1 MDKVQRLEKIR
12 ELREFVNQINNEST
26 KDSLI
31 LVEGKRDLEALSY
44 LGCSGNIQIYH
55 NYKSIVDLADNFRV
69 RYKKLILLLDLDDT
83 GKIMTRKISH
93 LLNQRYIDNYYRNK
107 IIKITQ
113 GKIRT
118 IEELKSFYNSMLW
131 KLKKSKGIFE

>member
-1 MDKVQRLEKIR
+1 MDKTQRLEKIR
-12 ELREFVNQINNEST
+12 ELREFVNQINNESA

-55 NYKSIVDLADNFRV
+55 NYKSIVDLTDNFRDK
-69 RYKKLILLLDLDDT
+69 YKKLILLLDLDDT
-83 GKIMTRKISH
+83 GKYMTRKITH
-93 LLNQRYIDNYYRNK
+93 ILNQRYIDNYYRNK

-118 IEELKSFYNSMLW
+118 IEELRSFYNSML
-131 KLKKSKGIFE
+131 

>member
-1 MDKVQRLEKIR
+1 MDKIQRLEKIR
-12 ELREFVNQINNEST
+12 ELKEFVDQINNEST

-44 LGCSGNIQIYH
+44 LGCSGNIQAYH

-69 RYKKLILLLDLDDT
+69 KYKKLILLLDLDDT
-83 GKIMTRKISH
+83 GRIMTRKISY

-107 IIKITQ
+107 IIRITQ

-118 IEELKSFYNSMLW
+118 IEELRSFYISML
-131 KLKKSKGIFE
+131 

>member
-1 MDKVQRLEKIR
+1 MDKIQRLEKIR
-12 ELREFVNQINNEST
+12 ELREFVDQINNEST

-44 LGCSGNIQIYH
+44 LGCSGNIQAYH

-69 RYKKLILLLDLDDT
+69 NYKKLILLLDLDDT
-83 GKIMTRKISH
+83 GRIMTRKISH

-107 IIKITQ
+107 IIRITR

-118 IEELKSFYNSMLW
+118 IEELRSFYNSML
-131 KLKKSKGIFE
+131 

>member
-1 MDKVQRLEKIR
+1 MDKTQRLEKIR

-26 KDSLI
+26 KDSVI

-69 RYKKLILLLDLDDT
+69 KYKKLILLLDLDDT

-118 IEELKSFYNSMLW
+118 IEELRSFYNSMLRN
-131 KLKKSKGIFE
+131 

>member
-1 MDKVQRLEKIR
+1 MDKTQRLEKIR
-12 ELREFVNQINNEST
+12 ELREFVNQINNESAS
-26 KDSLI
+26 DSLI

-44 LGCSGNIQIYH
+44 LGCSGNIHAYH
-55 NYKSIVDLADNFRV
+55 NYKSIVDLVDNFRV
-69 RYKKLILLLDLDDT
+69 KYKKLILLLDLDDT
-83 GKIMTRKISH
+83 GRMMSRKISY

-118 IEELKSFYNSMLW
+118 IEELRSFYNSML
-131 KLKKSKGIFE
+131 

>member
-1 MDKVQRLEKIR
+1 MDKTQRLEKIR
-12 ELREFVNQINNEST
+12 ELREFVNQINNESAS
-26 KDSLI
+26 DSLI

-44 LGCSGNIQIYH
+44 LGCSGNIQAYH
-55 NYKSIVDLADNFRV
+55 NYKSIVDLADSFRV
-69 RYKKLILLLDLDDT
+69 KYKKLILLLDLDDT
-83 GKIMTRKISH
+83 GRMMSRKISY

-118 IEELKSFYNSMLW
+118 IEELRSFYNSML
-131 KLKKSKGIFE
+131 

>member
-1 MDKVQRLEKIR
+1 MDKTQRLEKIR
-12 ELREFVNQINNEST
+12 ELREFVNQINNESAS
-26 KDSLI
+26 DSLI

-44 LGCSGNIQIYH
+44 LGCSGNIQAYH
-55 NYKSIVDLADNFRV
+55 NYKSIIDLADNFRV
-69 RYKKLILLLDLDDT
+69 KYKKLILLLDLDDT
-83 GKIMTRKISH
+83 GRMMSRKISY

-118 IEELKSFYNSMLW
+118 IEELRSFYNSML
-131 KLKKSKGIFE
+131 

>member
-93 LLNQRYIDNYYRNK
+93 LLNHRYIDNYYRNK

-118 IEELKSFYNSMLW
+118 IEELKSFYTSML
-131 KLKKSKGIFE
+131 

>member
-69 RYKKLILLLDLDDT
+69 RYKKLILLLDLDNT
-83 GKIMTRKISH
+83 GNILTRKISH
-93 LLNQRYIDNYYRNK
+93 LLNHRYIDDLILVIDFSNH
-107 IIKITQ
+107 
-113 GKIRT
+113 
-118 IEELKSFYNSMLW
+118 
-131 KLKKSKGIFE
+131 

>member
-1 MDKVQRLEKIR
+1 MDKTQRLEKIR
-12 ELREFVNQINNEST
+12 ELREFVNQINNESA

-55 NYKSIVDLADNFRV
+55 NYKSIVDLTDNIRDK
-69 RYKKLILLLDLDDT
+69 YKKLILLLDLDDT
-83 GKIMTRKISH
+83 GKYMTRKISH
-93 LLNQRYIDNYYRNK
+93 ILNQRYIDNYYRNK

-118 IEELKSFYNSMLW
+118 IEELRSFYNSML
-131 KLKKSKGIFE
+131 

>member
-1 MDKVQRLEKIR
+1 MHKTQRLEKIR
-12 ELREFVNQINNEST
+12 ELREFVNQINNESAS
-26 KDSLI
+26 DSLI

-44 LGCSGNIQIYH
+44 LGCSGNIQAYH
-55 NYKSIVDLADNFRV
+55 NYKSIVDLADSFRV
-69 RYKKLILLLDLDDT
+69 KYKKLILLLDLDDT
-83 GKIMTRKISH
+83 GRMMSRKISY

-118 IEELKSFYNSMLW
+118 IEELRSFYNSMLW
-131 KLKKSKGIFE
+131 NQ

>member
-26 KDSLI
+26 NDSLI

-69 RYKKLILLLDLDDT
+69 KYKKLILLLDLDDT

-118 IEELKSFYNSMLW
+118 IEELRSFYNSML
-131 KLKKSKGIFE
+131 

>member
-1 MDKVQRLEKIR
+1 MDKIQRLEKIR
-12 ELREFVNQINNEST
+12 ELKEFVDQINNEST

-44 LGCSGNIQIYH
+44 LGCSGNIQAYH
-55 NYKSIVDLADNFRV
+55 NYKNIVDLADNFRV
-69 RYKKLILLLDLDDT
+69 KYKKLILLLDLDDT
-83 GKIMTRKISH
+83 GRIMTRKISY

-107 IIKITQ
+107 IIRITQ

-118 IEELKSFYNSMLW
+118 IEELRSFYISML
-131 KLKKSKGIFE
+131 

>member
-1 MDKVQRLEKIR
+1 MDKIQRLKKIR
-12 ELREFVNQINNEST
+12 ELKEFVDQINNEST

-44 LGCSGNIQIYH
+44 LGCSGNIQAYH

-69 RYKKLILLLDLDDT
+69 KYKKLILLLDLDDT
-83 GKIMTRKISH
+83 GRIMTRKISH

-107 IIKITQ
+107 IIRITQ

-118 IEELKSFYNSMLW
+118 IEELRSFYNSML
-131 KLKKSKGIFE
+131 

>member
-1 MDKVQRLEKIR
+1 MDRIQRLEKIK
-12 ELREFVNQINNEST
+12 ELRDFVNQINNESIR
-26 KDSLI
+26 DSLI
-31 LVEGKRDLEALSY
+31 LVEGKRDLAALSY

-69 RYKKLILLLDLDDT
+69 KYKKLILLLDLDDT
-83 GKIMTRKISH
+83 GEIMTRKISH
-93 LLNQRYIDNYYRNK
+93 LLNQRYIDNHYRNK

-118 IEELKSFYNSMLW
+118 IEELRSFYNSMLRN
-131 KLKKSKGIFE
+131 

>member
-1 MDKVQRLEKIR
+1 MDKIQRLEKIR
-12 ELREFVNQINNEST
+12 ELREFVDQINNEST

-44 LGCSGNIQIYH
+44 LGCSGNIQAYH

-69 RYKKLILLLDLDDT
+69 KYKKLILLLDLDDT
-83 GKIMTRKISH
+83 GRIMTRKISY

-107 IIKITQ
+107 IIRITQ

-118 IEELKSFYNSMLW
+118 IEELRSFYNSML
-131 KLKKSKGIFE
+131 

>member
-1 MDKVQRLEKIR
+1 MDKTRRLEKIR
-12 ELREFVNQINNEST
+12 ELREFVNQINNESAS
-26 KDSLI
+26 DSLI

-44 LGCSGNIQIYH
+44 LGCLGNIQAYH

-83 GKIMTRKISH
+83 GRIMTRKISY

-118 IEELKSFYNSMLW
+118 IEELRSFYNSML
-131 KLKKSKGIFE
+131 

>member
-1 MDKVQRLEKIR
+1 MDKTQRLEKIR

-31 LVEGKRDLEALSY
+31 LVEGKRDMEALSY

-69 RYKKLILLLDLDDT
+69 KYKKLILLLDLDDP

-118 IEELKSFYNSMLW
+118 IEELRSFYNSMLRN
-131 KLKKSKGIFE
+131 

>member
-1 MDKVQRLEKIR
+1 MDKIQRLEKIR
-12 ELREFVNQINNEST
+12 ELKEFVDQINNEST

-44 LGCSGNIQIYH
+44 LGCSGNIQAYH

-69 RYKKLILLLDLDDT
+69 KYKKLILLLDLDDT
-83 GKIMTRKISH
+83 GRIMTRKISH

-107 IIKITQ
+107 IIRITQ

-118 IEELKSFYNSMLW
+118 IEELRSFYNSM
-131 KLKKSKGIFE
+131 I

>member
-1 MDKVQRLEKIR
+1 MDKTQRLEKIR
-12 ELREFVNQINNEST
+12 ELREFVNQINNESAS
-26 KDSLI
+26 DSLI

-44 LGCSGNIQIYH
+44 LGCSGNIQAYH

-69 RYKKLILLLDLDDT
+69 KYKKLILLLDLDDT
-83 GKIMTRKISH
+83 GRMMTRKISY

-118 IEELKSFYNSMLW
+118 IEELRSFYNSML
-131 KLKKSKGIFE
+131 

>member
-1 MDKVQRLEKIR
+1 MDKIQRLEKIR

-44 LGCSGNIQIYH
+44 LGCSGNMQAYY
-55 NYKSIVDLADNFRV
+55 NYKSIVDLADIFRL

-131 KLKKSKGIFE
+131 I

>member
-1 MDKVQRLEKIR
+1 MDKIQRLEKIR
-12 ELREFVNQINNEST
+12 ELKEFVDQINNEST
-26 KDSLI
+26 KNSLI

-44 LGCSGNIQIYH
+44 LGCSGYIQAYH
-55 NYKSIVDLADNFRV
+55 NYKNIVDLADNFRV
-69 RYKKLILLLDLDDT
+69 KYKKLILLLDLDDT
-83 GKIMTRKISH
+83 GRIMTRKISY

-118 IEELKSFYNSMLW
+118 IEELRSFYNSML
-131 KLKKSKGIFE
+131 

>member
-69 RYKKLILLLDLDDT
+69 KYKKLILLLDLDDT

-131 KLKKSKGIFE
+131 N